1 MVANGHD
8 ARLLS
13 FPPGGNGGGHRGPE
27 NQVDWI
33 VGCLGIV
40 SSCSSTICF
49 TSTFFLNA
57 FDLQLFNT
65 RKHRYM

>member
-1 MVANGHD
+1 MVENGHD

-49 TSTFFLNA
+49 TSTFF
-57 FDLQLFNT
+57 
-65 RKHRYM
+65 